1 MSSAGQVQLSKGT
14 EKNCVKI
21 NAVMCDSQLNVSNGY
36 EDDSAQYSISNL
48 KPGYSVRALLG
59 YLSGPGFRSS
69 LRKYLHSV
77 LGVEGIG

>member
-69 LRKYLHSV
+69 LKEISSQCF
-77 LGVEGIG
+77 GS